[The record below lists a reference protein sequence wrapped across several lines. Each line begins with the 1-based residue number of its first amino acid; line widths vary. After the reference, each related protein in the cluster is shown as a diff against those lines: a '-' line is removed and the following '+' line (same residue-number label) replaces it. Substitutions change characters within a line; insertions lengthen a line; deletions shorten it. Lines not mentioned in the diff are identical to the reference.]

1 MSKTTP
7 KIFPGSYERVFMVTK
22 IQISKINC
30 KIKSILSGLVAR
42 WLYSFQISDVNQ
54 GFSPSCRI
62 CFHYASLKSQYLMLL
77 HLWPKV
83 AAVKNRRERLISE
96 RVSLEESRRV
106 AKEKLSR
113 LESFI
118 CSSLGGQGWKIKV
131 ACLHLLFLFLKL
143 KDKMA
148 DTFLK

>member
-1 MSKTTP
+1 MEQITELEEEVAASFFMQKKFSNHGTL
-7 KIFPGSYERVFMVTK
+7 GSTQKNVGAIHIHGSQAPIYM
-22 IQISKINC
+22 
-30 KIKSILSGLVAR
+30 
-42 WLYSFQISDVNQ
+42 
-54 GFSPSCRI
+54 